1 MQIIFH
7 FTPWE
12 LIQSLHFTWIVIV
25 FNWLLCSFHSF
36 PGLRSVPCTPLS
48 KQYYHRTLHTMTIT
62 LYLKLCNYIPPPIYT
77 MTTITHYHMHIH
89 IQYNINICKHHHM
102 QLASPHTTTT
112 IKIQPPPPHSVSCN
126 VSIHFCV
133 R

>member
-25 FNWLLCSFHSF
+25 FKWLLCSFHSF
-36 PGLRSVPCTPLS
+36 PGLCSVPCSPLS
-48 KQYYHRTLHTMTIT
+48 KQYYHTTLHTMTNT

-77 MTTITHYHMHIH
+77 MTTITHHHMRMHIQH
-89 IQYNINICKHHHM
+89 NTNICKHHNM
-102 QLASPHTTTT
+102 QLASPHTNTTL
-112 IKIQPPPPHSVSCN
+112 KIQPPPPHSASCN
-126 VSIHFCV
+126 VSIQFCV